1 MDTRN
6 NKRTVLK
13 PDLTNFT
20 QQKPILVIIRSI
32 VVGILLTSAA
42 FSDPPTG
49 QMITR
54 SSGVITIGGT
64 PHPYLAEG
72 TGPTCIVVG
81 LAPSYP
87 PLLSDRLKQRIRF
100 VYVDFKNS
108 WNAES
113 ADVAGKITM
122 DSLVDEIDQ
131 VRSDLGLEKVIL
143 FGHSGPALVAVE
155 YTLRHPDR
163 VSQLILVSVEP
174 YFTPAWLKAR
184 EAFWET
190 EASAER
196 KTALKQNQER
206 FPDDL
211 LRRLSPRDA
220 FALRYVRNGP
230 KYFYD
235 PSYDFYW
242 AFAGKHF
249 SAEVIS
255 YFFNTIVANYDPRSR
270 LTKNTV
276 PTFLALGR
284 YDYNIP
290 YREWDSTRKTTPHLT
305 THVFERSGHFPMIEE
320 QDQFDSGLLD
330 WLARS
335 ASSQADR
342 KPASGSEQARQY

>member
-1 MDTRN
+1 M
-6 NKRTVLK
+6 
-13 PDLTNFT
+13 
-20 QQKPILVIIRSI
+20 QQKPIFVIIRPI

-72 TGPTCIVVG
+72 TGPTCVVVG

-131 VRSDLGLEKVIL
+131 VRSGLGLEKVIL
-143 FGHSGPALVAVE
+143 SGHSGPALVAVE

-174 YFTPAWLKAR
+174 YFTPA
-184 EAFWET
+184 
-190 EASAER
+190 
-196 KTALKQNQER
+196 
-206 FPDDL
+206 
-211 LRRLSPRDA
+211 
-220 FALRYVRNGP
+220 
-230 KYFYD
+230 
-235 PSYDFYW
+235 
-242 AFAGKHF
+242 
-249 SAEVIS
+249 
-255 YFFNTIVANYDPRSR
+255 
-270 LTKNTV
+270 
-276 PTFLALGR
+276 
-284 YDYNIP
+284 
-290 YREWDSTRKTTPHLT
+290 
-305 THVFERSGHFPMIEE
+305 
-320 QDQFDSGLLD
+320 
-330 WLARS
+330 
-335 ASSQADR
+335 
-342 KPASGSEQARQY
+342 